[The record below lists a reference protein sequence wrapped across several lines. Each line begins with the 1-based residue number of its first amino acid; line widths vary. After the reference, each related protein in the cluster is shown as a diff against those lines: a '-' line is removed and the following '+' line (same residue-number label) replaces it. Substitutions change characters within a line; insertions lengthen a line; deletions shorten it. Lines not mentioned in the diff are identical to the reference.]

1 MNQSNDLRELLEIL
15 IIKWE
20 QMLELNYEDYV
31 RNERLLSNWIR
42 IIQQVL
48 DEE

>member
-1 MNQSNDLRELLEIL
+1 MIQSDDLRELLEIL
-15 IIKWE
+15 LIKWE
-20 QMLELNYEDYV
+20 QMLELNYENYV
-31 RNERLLSNWIR
+31 RNERLLSSWIQ